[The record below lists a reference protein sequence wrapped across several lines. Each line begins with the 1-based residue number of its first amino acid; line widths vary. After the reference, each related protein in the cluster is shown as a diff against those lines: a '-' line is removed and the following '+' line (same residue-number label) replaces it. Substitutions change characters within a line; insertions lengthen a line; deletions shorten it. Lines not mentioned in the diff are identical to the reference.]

1 MTYKADRRDNER
13 RREKE
18 FVEFPLKDDKDVV
31 VKCDRRKKDDRRS
44 KMIVT
49 SEYISDTQFNEYFVP
64 KD

>member
-1 MTYKADRRDNER
+1 MTYKADRRGSER

-18 FVEFPLKDDKDVV
+18 FVEFPLEDDKGVV
-31 VKCDRRKKDDRRS
+31 VQCDRRKKDDRRS

-49 SEYISDTQFNEYFVP
+49 SEYISDTQFNEYFFP

>member
-18 FVEFPLKDDKDVV
+18 FVEFPLKDDKGLVV
-31 VKCDRRKKDDRRS
+31 ECDRRKKDDRRS

-49 SEYISDTQFNEYFVP
+49 SEYISDTQFNEYFVL